1 MASTNLEMLRM
12 AAVRLTPVLD
22 ELVFVGGSTVEL
34 FITDEA
40 SLGIR
45 ETKDVDVIVEAFTYA
60 EYMEFGERLKKIGFS
75 EDTSDDA
82 PLCRWVNDSTVLD
95 VMPLDEK
102 VLGFTNRWYKKA
114 IQNVLEV
121 HLAEH
126 LPIKIPKPEYFLVT
140 KIEAFNTRGKGDYYA
155 SHDLEDIIAVIDGR
169 AEMIDDVKSGDEEVA
184 RAVTAFFKACLSD
197 DRFLNALPG
206 LLTSVSSDSG
216 RLEVVLTRLRE
227 LAG

>member
-12 AAVRLTPVLD
+12 AAARLMPVLD

-60 EYMEFGERLKKIGFS
+60 EYMEFGERLKKIGFA
-75 EDTSDDA
+75 EDTGDDA

-102 VLGFTNRWYKKA
+102 VLGFTNRWYKKV

-121 HLAEH
+121 HLAED
-126 LPIKIPKPEYFLVT
+126 LRIKIPKPEYFLVT

-169 AEMIDDVKSGDEEVA
+169 AEMIVEVRNGDEEVA
-184 RAVTAFFKACLSD
+184 EAVTGFFKACLDD

-206 LLTSVSSDSG
+206 LLTSVSSDAG

-227 LAG
+227 LAR